1 MKAFLYK
8 IQCITNLHVG
18 SGDANYSVVDN
29 EVEKD
34 PVLGCPI
41 IHSSGVKG
49 ALRDFYTE
57 TKYKEEY
64 EKNKKI
70 MDDEQAQKTAKETA
84 AKAARKVFGEPA
96 TKEKPNAP
104 ASDTLKFMDAC
115 LLFRPLRVKD
125 GPSSFMQTTTV
136 DIVNHFIRQ
145 TKAFGCIPKGLEVL
159 EEMSAL
165 PFKIKEFLTSLNS
178 DKLKVEDEETGCLA
192 NRINCLDVLKTLL
205 GNDFAIAKSLDDYPL
220 PVVARNKLEEKI
232 SKTLWYEEY
241 VPHDSV
247 FFLIVLAQ
255 DEKDLDWLPDGSLVQ
270 FGGNAS
276 VGCGYTKLTR
286 WGGFKENE

>member
-1 MKAFLYK
+1 MKTFLYK
-8 IQCITNLHVG
+8 ITCITNMHVG

-49 ALRDFYTE
+49 ALRDFA
-57 TKYKEEY
+57 EEKLR
-64 EKNKKI
+64 KNYP
-70 MDDEQAQKTAKETA
+70 AVTALFGSPA
-84 AKAARKVFGEPA
+84 ASKPEGKVPA
-96 TKEKPNAP
+96 NPGAI
-104 ASDTLKFMDAC
+104 KFMDAC
-115 LLFRPLRVKD
+115 LLSRPLRVKD
-125 GPSSFMQTTTV
+125 GSSSFIQTTTV

-145 TKAFGCIPKGLEVL
+145 VKAFGCLPNGLETL
-159 EEMSAL
+159 DEISAL
-165 PFKIKEFLTSLNS
+165 PFEIKEFLTSLNS
-178 DKLKVEDEETGCLA
+178 DKLKVEDEETGWLA